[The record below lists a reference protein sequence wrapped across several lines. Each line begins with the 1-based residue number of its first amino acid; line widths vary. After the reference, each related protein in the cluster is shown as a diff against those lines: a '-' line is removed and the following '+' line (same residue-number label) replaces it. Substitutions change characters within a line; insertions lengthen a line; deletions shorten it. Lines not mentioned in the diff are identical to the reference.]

1 MTELNKMYEGVANS
15 PDTFLTQPIASGG
28 TIMYVAD
35 VSVFGTLPNLAVI
48 GNGANAETILIKKK
62 REDGG
67 LDVER
72 GIEGKAK
79 DWPKATTAA
88 RNFTNYD
95 HGKFK
100 ENIEILNKDKLEE
113 NSQIAFTEANKKE
126 NIFGTDSIKIIFSKL
141 SKWFISLKDI
151 AWTGKLAD
159 AEEDETHRLV
169 TDSEKEK
176 WNKEL
181 EKASQSEAE
190 TATDDTK
197 YMTPL
202 RTKDAIEKLSTK
214 VTKLSELEEDE
225 THRLVTDVEKEK
237 WNKKA
242 DKDTVTTINGKTGAI
257 TKEDIV
263 ALGIPS
269 KDTNTTYSDA
279 TTSKSGLMSAS
290 DKKKLNG
297 INSLEIQEY
306 TPPTSDDSSF
316 YSIEGQYKVIKIKD
330 VAFFCTHGYS
340 RVNKWERLPE
350 RFRPKKDVDFQVYGF
365 LERGRTPEG
374 IGVVRIQRD
383 GRFDDGGYGLQPEA
397 TVLAYNTN

>member
-15 PDTFLTQPIASGG
+15 PDTFLTQPLASGG

-67 LDVER
+67 LDVDR

-113 NSQIAFTEANKKE
+113 NSQISFNEANKKE
-126 NIFGTDSIKIIFSKL
+126 NIFSTDSIKIIFSKL

-169 TDSEKEK
+169 TDEEKEK
-176 WNKEL
+176 WDKEL

-190 TATDDTK
+190 TATDDDK

-202 RTKDAIEKLSTK
+202 RTKDAILKLAPKQDLSGYAEKTEIPKNISDFQ
-214 VTKLSELEEDE
+214 EDE
-225 THRLVTDVEKEK
+225 NHRLVTDKEKEK
-237 WNKKA
+237 WDKKS

-279 TTSKSGLMSAS
+279 TTSKSGLMSVS
-290 DKKKLNG
+290 DKRKLDKIESSTTETFSPIHYLNIAKNGKIVQISAMEIDYARLRNYTLPVEYRPEITVNG
-297 INSLEIQEY
+297 ICIDAYSSSSEGFVLQITREGTFYCRNS
-306 TPPTSDDSSF
+306 
-316 YSIEGQYKVIKIKD
+316 
-330 VAFFCTHGYS
+330 
-340 RVNKWERLPE
+340 RLSHMLFNVTYIA
-350 RFRPKKDVDFQVYGF
+350 R
-365 LERGRTPEG
+365 
-374 IGVVRIQRD
+374 
-383 GRFDDGGYGLQPEA
+383 
-397 TVLAYNTN
+397 